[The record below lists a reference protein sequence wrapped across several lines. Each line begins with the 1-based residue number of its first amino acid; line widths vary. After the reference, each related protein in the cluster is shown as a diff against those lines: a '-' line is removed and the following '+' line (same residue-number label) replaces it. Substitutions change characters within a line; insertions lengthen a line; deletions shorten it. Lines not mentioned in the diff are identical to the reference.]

1 MVSLPPLFFLIV
13 LHRRPCNLSRYIVP
27 IKMKYSAA
35 IALAAVGGS
44 SAYSVNRSTLRSLG
58 QKNVGV
64 TARPQKRVN
73 ANEMKMEGKFFWYV
87 IAMFYIIYITTNDYI
102 IHKYLYT
109 YRLWFYERIRNWL

>member
-1 MVSLPPLFFLIV
+1 MRGKDMVSFHFVFPLVAYCNYLPLF
-13 LHRRPCNLSRYIVP
+13 IVP

-73 ANEMKMEGKFFWYV
+73 ANEMKMEGKCSLC
-87 IAMFYIIYITTNDYI
+87 T
-102 IHKYLYT
+102 
-109 YRLWFYERIRNWL
+109 

>member
-1 MVSLPPLFFLIV
+1 MTTWDTPPLFFLIV
-13 LHRRPCNLSRYIVP
+13 ATAAFAAITN
-27 IKMKYSAA
+27 KMKYSAA

-73 ANEMKMEGKFFWYV
+73 ANEMKMEGEFLCN
-87 IAMFYIIYITTNDYI
+87 INIII
-102 IHKYLYT
+102 IL
-109 YRLWFYERIRNWL
+109 

>member
-1 MVSLPPLFFLIV
+1 MPIATTTLIT
-13 LHRRPCNLSRYIVP
+13 VP

-87 IAMFYIIYITTNDYI
+87 IAMFYILYITTNDYI
-102 IHKYLYT
+102 T
-109 YRLWFYERIRNWL
+109 

>member
-1 MVSLPPLFFLIV
+1 MVSYHLYFSSSSPFKLFAA
-13 LHRRPCNLSRYIVP
+13 YIP

-35 IALAAVGGS
+35 IALAAVSGS

-73 ANEMKMEGKFFWYV
+73 ANEMKMEGKFFMYCIV
-87 IAMFYIIYITTNDYI
+87 
-102 IHKYLYT
+102 T
-109 YRLWFYERIRNWL
+109 YNNCNMISQLI

>member
-1 MVSLPPLFFLIV
+1 
-13 LHRRPCNLSRYIVP
+13 
-27 IKMKYSAA
+27 MKYSAA

-73 ANEMKMEGKFFWYV
+73 ANEMKMEGKFFMCLLLCRYNNCNM
-87 IAMFYIIYITTNDYI
+87 ISQLI
-102 IHKYLYT
+102 
-109 YRLWFYERIRNWL
+109 